1 MSLVTVTEA
10 RALVQTD
17 LSDEDLQ
24 DVIDRVEA
32 EITARIGAPQ
42 DEGGTVQITKR
53 LQGGTENVYLPIEIG
68 EVVSVVED
76 GVTLIADE
84 YRAWAGGVLERL
96 PGGRW
101 GQLVVVTFKPADDRL
116 QRKTV
121 IIDLVRLDVNRTAM
135 EHESIAGEYAY
146 DAPANWEAERRRI
159 LKRLTFTT
167 AG

>member
-1 MSLVTVTEA
+1 MSLVTVAET

-17 LSDEDLQ
+17 LSDADLQ

-42 DEGGTVQITKR
+42 DESGTVQITKQ
-53 LQGGTENVYLPIEIG
+53 LQGGTENLYLPVEIG
-68 EVVSVVED
+68 AVVSVVED
-76 GVTLIADE
+76 GLALIADE
-84 YRAWAGGVLERL
+84 YRVWAGGVIERL
-96 PGGRW
+96 PGGNW
-101 GQLVVVTFKPADDRL
+101 GHLVVVTFRPADDRA
-116 QRKTV
+116 QRKAV

-135 EHESIAGEYAY
+135 VRESIAGEYAY

-159 LKRLTFTT
+159 IKRLTFAV